1 MSNAASVLMLR
12 LICRLLILTNHIQP
26 HLVRG
31 RGASRTSYVAAVWEG
46 WARSTS
52 ELDNPNLG
60 ANPNPS
66 SGINPNLGVGSDAR
80 PWRCNGSSECRA
92 SAGSSRGAEAT
103 PALDW
108 HAVAPSH
115 KGAFCSVRVD
125 GCHDISLL
133 SHRGVSGCVVRAGS
147 CTFDGVIFFW

>member
-1 MSNAASVLMLR
+1 MNVYVDVKLLLSNATSVLMLR
-12 LICRLLILTNHIQP
+12 LICRLLILRNHIQP

-66 SGINPNLGVGSDAR
+66 SGVNPNLGLGSDAR
-80 PWRCNGSSECRA
+80 PWRCRGRYAEIPNPVGIEDGMLKSQIPRKANLLNFRHSVVTAPVEC
-92 SAGSSRGAEAT
+92 T
-103 PALDW
+103 Y
-108 HAVAPSH
+108 
-115 KGAFCSVRVD
+115 
-125 GCHDISLL
+125 
-133 SHRGVSGCVVRAGS
+133 
-147 CTFDGVIFFW
+147 

>member
-1 MSNAASVLMLR
+1 MNVYVDVKLLLSNATSVLMLR
-12 LICRLLILTNHIQP
+12 LICRLLILKNHIQP

-66 SGINPNLGVGSDAR
+66 SGINPNLGLGSDAR

-103 PALDW
+103 PPMIDMLLL
-108 HAVAPSH
+108 PCH
-115 KGAFCSVRVD
+115 KGALFVR
-125 GCHDISLL
+125 
-133 SHRGVSGCVVRAGS
+133 RK
-147 CTFDGVIFFW
+147 

>member
-1 MSNAASVLMLR
+1 MNVYVDVKLLLSNATSVLMLR
-12 LICRLLILTNHIQP
+12 LICRLLILRTTYNHIWFGDEERP
-26 HLVRG
+26 VLPM
-31 RGASRTSYVAAVWEG
+31 SYVAAVWEG

-66 SGINPNLGVGSDAR
+66 SGINPNLGLGSDAR

-103 PALDW
+103 PALD
-108 HAVAPSH
+108 
-115 KGAFCSVRVD
+115 
-125 GCHDISLL
+125 
-133 SHRGVSGCVVRAGS
+133 
-147 CTFDGVIFFW
+147 